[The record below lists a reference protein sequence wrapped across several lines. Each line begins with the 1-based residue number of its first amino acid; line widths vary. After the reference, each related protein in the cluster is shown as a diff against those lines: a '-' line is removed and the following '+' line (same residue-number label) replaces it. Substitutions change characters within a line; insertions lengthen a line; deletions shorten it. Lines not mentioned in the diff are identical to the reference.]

1 MTYESSIGLE
11 YISVNNTST
20 IPSTTSPQKKKS
32 QNILKTVP
40 FVFFDLETTGL
51 SDDCEIVQVLLI
63 LLV

>member
-1 MTYESSIGLE
+1 MTYESSIALE

-32 QNILKTVP
+32 YNILKTVP
-40 FVFFDLETTGL
+40 FAFFDLETTGL